1 MSRAWLRPVLLGGIA
16 LLALAAGYTCVLIVQ
31 RQNMLGHVSRYN
43 ITWDASQ
50 SLAELLRL
58 ETTVATYGV
67 PGGGASK
74 EQLQL
79 RLDIVANR
87 MGLLLNGQ
95 VDEVLKRAP
104 DLVGTVAQ
112 LASAVA
118 SIRALIRDPD
128 GPNVVREML
137 QQLAPLNKP
146 MTQLAAAANLLG
158 ADRVAEDQRNLS
170 HIHWI
175 FSGILGGL
183 IVCATGL
190 VVLLLRHNELLGRA
204 QRNLR
209 GLASNLEQAGGKLAL
224 ANDAVSAAND
234 ELQQQN
240 LALQQR
246 DGELR
251 VQNERFDAALSNMSQ
266 GLCMVDSEACIV
278 ICNRRFSVMFDLPV
292 SLTTPG
298 SSISNIALIIR
309 QSVLHGEALFLSVVT
324 RQLDLAV
331 QQREGNFFCE
341 GEDGRALEILQRPMQ
356 GGGWIATYEDVTE
369 RRKTEARVRHMAHY
383 DNLTNLP
390 NRVLMRERMDSAL
403 ELMHRSGMGLA
414 ILFLDLDMF
423 KDVNDT
429 LGHPAGDALLKIVGA
444 RLRNCV
450 GREDLVARFGGDEF
464 AVLQVGVN
472 ERAQSA
478 ALAERI
484 VEVLGVPYEFD
495 GHRVTVTASIGIA
508 SAPDNGFDPDQL
520 MKSADL
526 ALYRAKASGRA
537 THCFFEPD
545 MEADVQE
552 RRALGLELR
561 EALTS
566 QDFEVFYQPIVGLW
580 NNQPC
585 GFEALIR
592 WRHRRRG
599 LILPGRF
606 IPLVEEMGLIGL
618 LGNWTLQ
625 QACKDCATWPNDLR
639 VSVNLSPLQ
648 FNGDNLV
655 GIVEQALSAAGLPP
669 ARLELEITESV
680 FLQDNEANIATLF
693 ALRALGIRIALDD
706 FGTGYSSLSYLRRF
720 PFDKIKVDRS
730 FVQGMSDDPGA
741 LAIVHSIADLA
752 PKLGMRTTAE
762 GIETVQELAQV
773 REAGY
778 NEGQGYYF
786 GRPMRLADISPYLAS
801 SRSAIATS
809 EEERGE
815 SVRLLVPRHRF
826 SRKVE
831 QSLSGQT

>member
-1 MSRAWLRPVLLGGIA
+1 MSRPWLRPVLLCGIA

-31 RQNMLGHVSRYN
+31 RQNMLGRVSRYN

-87 MGLLLNGQ
+87 VGLLLNGQ
-95 VDEVLKRAP
+95 VDKVLERTP

-112 LASAVA
+112 LANAVA
-118 SIRALIRDPD
+118 LIQAMTRGPD

-146 MTQLAAAANLLG
+146 MTRLAAAANLLG
-158 ADRVAEDQRNLS
+158 ADLVAEDQRNLN

-175 FSGILGGL
+175 FSGILSSL

-190 VVLLLRHNELLGRA
+190 VLLLLRHNKLLGRA
-204 QRNLR
+204 QCNLR
-209 GLASNLEQAGGKLAL
+209 VLASNLEQAGGKLAL
-224 ANDAVSAAND
+224 ANDAVNTANE

-246 DGELR
+246 DGELL
-251 VQNERFDAALSNMSQ
+251 VQNERFDAALNNMSQ

-278 ICNRRFSVMFDLPV
+278 VCNRRFAVMFDLPV
-292 SLTTPG
+292 SLITPG
-298 SSISNIALIIR
+298 SSIANIALMIR
-309 QSVLHGEALFLSVVT
+309 QSALHGEALFLSVVT

-331 QQREGNFFCE
+331 QQREGNFFCD
-341 GEDGRALEILQRPMQ
+341 GENGRALEVLQRPMQ

-369 RRKTEARVRHMAHY
+369 RRKAEARVRHMAHY

-403 ELMHRSGMGLA
+403 ELMHRSGVGLA

-423 KDVNDT
+423 KDVNDI

-464 AVLQVGVN
+464 AVLQVGVH
-472 ERAQSA
+472 ERGQSA

-484 VEVLGVPYEFD
+484 IEILGVPYELD
-495 GHRVTVTASIGIA
+495 GHRVTVTASVGIA

-592 WRHRRRG
+592 WRHRRQG

-606 IPLVEEMGLIGL
+606 IPLAEEMGLIGL

-639 VSVNLSPLQ
+639 VSVNLSPRQLD
-648 FNGDNLV
+648 GDNLI
-655 GIVEQALSAAGLPP
+655 GMVEQALSAAGLPP

-680 FLQDNEANIATLF
+680 FLQDNEANIAILF

-720 PFDKIKVDRS
+720 PFDKLKVDRS
-730 FVQGMSDDPGA
+730 FVQGMSNDPGA

-786 GRPMRLADISPYLAS
+786 GRPMRLADIGPYLAS

-815 SVRLLVPRHRF
+815 SVRLLVPRR
-826 SRKVE
+826 R
-831 QSLSGQT
+831 LS